1 MAKPGTPKLLVS
13 LYSVARYQFCMD
25 CIFFSF
31 VSQPNTSY
39 LVLSEICI
47 CRISNIYIHE

>member
-25 CIFFSF
+25 CSFFSPF
-31 VSQPNTSY
+31 VSQPNTNY

-47 CRISNIYIHE
+47 CRISNIYT

>member
-25 CIFFSF
+25 CIFFS
-31 VSQPNTSY
+31 
-39 LVLSEICI
+39 ICKPAKYKLP
-47 CRISNIYIHE
+47 CVK